1 MTMAATATGGW
12 RRWIGLVAGPGLWA
26 VSTQAKYAVVQ
37 TTCPGSSG
45 LISLVVGAAT
55 AALVVVAGAISWR
68 AWDWAGARG
77 DSNGRFL
84 SALSAL
90 TALLF
95 ALSILLQGAA
105 GFVFSDCHR

>member
-1 MTMAATATGGW
+1 MAATATGGW

-37 TTCPGSSG
+37 TACPDSSG
-45 LISLVVGAAT
+45 LVTLAVAAVTAILVA
-55 AALVVVAGAISWR
+55 VAGLISWR

-77 DSNGRFL
+77 DANGRFL
-84 SALSAL
+84 AALSAL

-95 ALSILLQGAA
+95 AVSILLQGAA